1 MGIST
6 PNTARGTVPDRLL
19 VVTRQEEEEVQVIDG
34 KEYSTK
40 VRPAFFTDADGK
52 TDTAINWGT
61 TLQPTGKRV
70 KVEYGNLPYKNG
82 KKQFYWADEHER
94 VPPETET
101 ILNSGFTN
109 VRIWTIDSRMEGGRA
124 YKCIDEEGR
133 YFDIREDLLLEAMY
147 NGEVKQTKNGIVL
160 TGTYVWV
167 RAHSQ
172 MRVARVGSV
181 VHKELLEAKQR
192 KAMKKIT
199 GKQQVIGGVYR
210 KTDGNM
216 YVYVGRDRQRGKLYW
231 SYVQLREPYQGF
243 NEAQIAIHEKWEAMT
258 LQEKFDYEVET
269 RKISGCAETRS
280 TAMVVIEHVA
290 DIDMRGGTAQTLQ
303 WHPTQIIKG
312 KVVRV

>member
-1 MGIST
+1 MR
-6 PNTARGTVPDRLL
+6 PK
-19 VVTRQEEEEVQVIDG
+19 QEETQTIDG
-34 KEYSTK
+34 KEYSVK
-40 VRPAFFTDADGK
+40 VIPTFFTDAEGA
-52 TDTAINWGT
+52 TTTAMDWGT
-61 TLQPTGKRV
+61 VTLNEHGHQVSCWGGRRPGLKTIEPKTV
-70 KVEYGNLPYKNG
+70 TIKN
-82 KKQFYWADEHER
+82 K
-94 VPPETET
+94 P
-101 ILNSGFTN
+101 FTN
-109 VRIWTIDSRMEGGRA
+109 IRLWTIDSREEGGRA
-124 YKCIDEEGR
+124 YKFIDEKGR
-133 YFDIREDLLLEAMY
+133 FFDLREDTFLEAVY
-147 NGEVKQTKNGIVL
+147 NDEIRNVNGMVVL
-160 TGTYVWV
+160 TGQYIWV

-172 MRVARVGSV
+172 MRVARVGSLI
-181 VHKELLEAKQR
+181 HEGLLEAKRR
-192 KAMKKIT
+192 KAMKPIT
-199 GKQQVIGGVYR
+199 GKQQKIGSVYR